1 MQSDDIHEYCDM
13 VVKQARS
20 VFKANPC
27 KQTLANY
34 YHVLYMSRL
43 LKKCKKAVDDANFYF
58 KFAHLY
64 LPKEHYNNMMY
75 AASVAKKLDEE
86 KKGSDA
92 K

>member
-1 MQSDDIHEYCDM
+1 MRSDDIQEYCDD

-34 YHVLYMSRL
+34 YNVLCISRL
-43 LKKCKKAVDDANFYF
+43 LKKSKKAVDDANFYF
-58 KFAHLY
+58 KFVHAY

-75 AASVAKKLDEE
+75 AASVAKKLAKDRDEL
-86 KKGSDA
+86 
-92 K
+92 